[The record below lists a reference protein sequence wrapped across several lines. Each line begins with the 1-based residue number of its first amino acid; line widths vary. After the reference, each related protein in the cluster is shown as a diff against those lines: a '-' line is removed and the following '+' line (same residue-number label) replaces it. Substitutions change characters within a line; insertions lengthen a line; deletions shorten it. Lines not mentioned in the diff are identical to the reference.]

1 MAGSLA
7 PYLTEGK
14 ASGPL
19 SYTRNVIYKGYND
32 ISGAQQPE
40 ERCYVT
46 LDFGFQQ
53 FLQKGLCKQK
63 TM

>member
-46 LDFGFQQ
+46 LDFGFQ
-53 FLQKGLCKQK
+53 
-63 TM
+63 